1 MMEDPESEAASLDI
15 DDRNDILDFLDE
27 GKTIQETIDMCA
39 KEEIKVSIEAVEFL
53 KRNLG
58 REAATLTDE
67 LLDKINEQYLKG
79 KTIQEI
85 TKLVQLR
92 KSTVQAVIAKFSA
105 QTHDWLPGSQL
116 YMKTTAKTFEQ
127 RLFPA
132 ITAYIECRDIKSLE
146 ESK

>member
-92 KSTVQAVIAKFSA
+92 KSTV
-105 QTHDWLPGSQL
+105 
-116 YMKTTAKTFEQ
+116 
-127 RLFPA
+127 
-132 ITAYIECRDIKSLE
+132 
-146 ESK
+146 

>member
-1 MMEDPESEAASLDI
+1 MMEDPESEAANLDI

-27 GKTIQETIDMCA
+27 GKTIQETMDYCA
-39 KEEIKVSIEAVEFL
+39 KEEIKISIEAVEFL

-58 REAATLTDE
+58 REAATLKDE

-92 KSTVQAVIAKFSA
+92 KSTVQAALEKFSA
-105 QTHDWLPGSQL
+105 QTHEWLPGS
-116 YMKTTAKTFEQ
+116 
-127 RLFPA
+127 
-132 ITAYIECRDIKSLE
+132 
-146 ESK
+146 